1 MTEYFSAEIS
11 GEPFYAFSASHIV
24 TLAVLTGL
32 NILLVFWFNK
42 QRTGKSVYRF
52 RYWLAALLLASE
64 ILTELWYVWAGV
76 FTLDYALPIQLCD
89 VAAFLSVVMLLRRN
103 RTSFELVYFWGLGGS
118 LQALITPDL
127 YYPFPHVMF
136 FSFFILHGAILT
148 AVFYSITVD
157 GLKPTFRSIGKT
169 FVYTNIYAVLIMVVN
184 RMTGGNY
191 LFLSHKPEGASIIDV
206 LGPWPWYILSL
217 EGVLLAVCLIL
228 YAPFAVKNSA
238 SRNEN

>member
-89 VAAFLSVVMLLRRN
+89 VAAFLSVV
-103 RTSFELVYFWGLGGS
+103 
-118 LQALITPDL
+118 
-127 YYPFPHVMF
+127 
-136 FSFFILHGAILT
+136 
-148 AVFYSITVD
+148 
-157 GLKPTFRSIGKT
+157 
-169 FVYTNIYAVLIMVVN
+169 
-184 RMTGGNY
+184 
-191 LFLSHKPEGASIIDV
+191 
-206 LGPWPWYILSL
+206 
-217 EGVLLAVCLIL
+217 
-228 YAPFAVKNSA
+228 
-238 SRNEN
+238 